1 MKKEK
6 YTNASDIGR
15 MAFCPRSVSLEKQG
29 KKVTADAKRRR
40 SAGDNAH
47 DNFNKKFGTPKRGPC
62 FIATEV
68 FGESH
73 PITESFRDYRDTHLN
88 SVFGRAFIA
97 VYYATSPYFC
107 RLLRRSSFAKGVV
120 RKGLIFLHHK
130 LCLRL

>member
-1 MKKEK
+1 VKKQK

-40 SAGDNAH
+40 GAGDNAH
-47 DNFNKKFGTPKRGPC
+47 ENFNNKFASPKRGPC

-73 PITESFRDYRDTHLN
+73 PITESFRDYRDAHLN

-97 VYYATSPYFC
+97 FYYATSPYLC
-107 RLLRRSSFAKGVV
+107 RVLRRSNLARRLV
-120 RKGLIFLHHK
+120 RKGLLSLHHT
-130 LCLRL
+130 LRLRS